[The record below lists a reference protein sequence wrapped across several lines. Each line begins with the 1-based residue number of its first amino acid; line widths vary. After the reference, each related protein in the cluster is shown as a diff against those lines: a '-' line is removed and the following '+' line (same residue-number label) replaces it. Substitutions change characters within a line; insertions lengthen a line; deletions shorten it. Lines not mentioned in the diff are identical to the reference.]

1 MIKPMKYMQSLTAKF
16 YAFSFFDDFILIYPL
31 YAVMFADARLSP
43 SKITSLFV
51 IWSLTSFL
59 LEVPT
64 GVLADKY
71 PRKNILII
79 GILIRALG
87 FSSWLLWRNYLG
99 FMLGFILWGIKSALT
114 SGTKEALVYDELN
127 RIGKVSDYAKVTSRM
142 GSLELTGVVLA
153 AFGAST
159 LATRGYSLIL
169 VFSIVAVVISAVAIY
184 LLPKALAV
192 EPSEET
198 KYFDHLRE
206 GVKVVFS
213 KPIIPFLVLFM
224 GVVAGI
230 GAIDEYFGLFFRE
243 KGLSNSSIAFWTGFI
258 FLLGALGNIF
268 IYKLENKKLRLEYS
282 LFLWAVILFAAA
294 LVPGLWAPLILG
306 IYMMFFFGAHTLFN
320 IFLQKELDDKTRAT
334 ATSVGGFASEIFGL
348 LGYAVISFGASRGG
362 YTYGF
367 KLVAVAVVISAI
379 LLFSYARKSKLDV

>member
-1 MIKPMKYMQSLTAKF
+1 MQSLTAKF

-282 LFLWAVILFAAA
+282 LFLWAVIGAYI
-294 LVPGLWAPLILG
+294 VYAPI
-306 IYMMFFFGAHTLFN
+306 
-320 IFLQKELDDKTRAT
+320 E
-334 ATSVGGFASEIFGL
+334 
-348 LGYAVISFGASRGG
+348 
-362 YTYGF
+362 
-367 KLVAVAVVISAI
+367 
-379 LLFSYARKSKLDV
+379 